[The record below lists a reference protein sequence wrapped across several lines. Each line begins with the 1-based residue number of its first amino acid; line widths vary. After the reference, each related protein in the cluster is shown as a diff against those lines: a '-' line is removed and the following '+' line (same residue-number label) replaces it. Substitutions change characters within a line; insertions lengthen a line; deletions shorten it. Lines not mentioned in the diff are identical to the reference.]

1 MSLNVYQN
9 KQLKKVAGY
18 MDENDYA
25 TKSELPTKVSD
36 LNNDVGF
43 VTQNTDEL
51 NNYYSKTETYSKD
64 EVNSLI
70 SLIPKFQIK
79 VVQSL
84 PTKNIS
90 ATTIYL
96 VKTSNDGS
104 DIFTEYIFADSKWE
118 KLGSQST

>member
-90 ATTIYL
+90 GTTIYL
-96 VKTSNDGS
+96 VKTSNNGS

>member
-36 LNNDVGF
+36 LNNDVSF

-96 VKTSNDGS
+96 VKTSNNGS